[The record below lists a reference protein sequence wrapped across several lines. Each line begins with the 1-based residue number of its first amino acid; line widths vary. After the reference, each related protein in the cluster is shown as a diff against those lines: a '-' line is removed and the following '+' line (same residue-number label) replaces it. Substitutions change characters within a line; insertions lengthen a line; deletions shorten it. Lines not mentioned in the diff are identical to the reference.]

1 MMQELQ
7 VHSEIEAKLQQFIAE
22 RFLKGQSPAV
32 TVNDSL
38 LDGNL
43 MDSMGILDIVD
54 FVEAEFSITVEG
66 EELLPENFQT
76 IAVLAAFINSKLA

>member
-1 MMQELQ
+1 MQELQ

-22 RFLKGQSPAV
+22 RFLKGRSQSVAV
-32 TVNDSL
+32 DKSL

-54 FVEAEFSITVEG
+54 FIESEFDITVDG
-66 EELLPENFQT
+66 EDLLPDNFQT
-76 IAVLAAFINSKLA
+76 ISVLAKFVTSKLA